1 MRALCI
7 SCLVVLEACTGASG
21 PLDASTPVPDA
32 GGIDAGGIDA
42 ATDLRTD
49 AGADAGDTGPAITW
63 TEPFPALPFDAEEG
77 VIGAADGTPRVFHC
91 TGTTLDEYTID
102 AGAWSSRTL
111 GSSACTQAVALHDGT
126 AVTLQPSSNGVTL
139 ALHGQP
145 DAGLEFALPTWT
157 AVAGRTSAVI
167 VITNDSEL
175 GLYGLDAGKLEL
187 LSTTAS
193 PAASPSV
200 FFGGRA
206 ERSSTGVIYAAW
218 SQAKRIVAGRF
229 DGSAWTDVDSA
240 AFSSDFQEYP
250 PALALTATGQP
261 LVVTTTVREWSG
273 SSWVTLGSLMT
284 PNVDYVQV
292 PLAVVDTDGS
302 VLVAWRAARASLS
315 TTRAIVSRVAEGT
328 VTILLDEPGATGTA
342 NTPRAL
348 WRDSANQLW
357 LALSERP
364 TTGGGA
370 ARLRFLRSTPL
381 H

>member
-1 MRALCI
+1 MRTLCV
-7 SCLVVLEACTGASG
+7 SCLIVLQACSGSRG

-32 GGIDAGGIDA
+32 GGDAGGSDA
-42 ATDLRTD
+42 ARVIHPD
-49 AGADAGDTGPAITW
+49 AGADAGDSGPAITW
-63 TEPFPALPFDAEEG
+63 TEPFPALPFDTEEG

-102 AGAWSSRTL
+102 AGAWTSRTL
-111 GSSACTQAVALHDGT
+111 GSTACTQAVALHDGT
-126 AVTLQPSSNGVTL
+126 AVTLEPSSNGVTL
-139 ALHGQP
+139 SLHAHP
-145 DAGLEFALPTWT
+145 DAGLEFEMPTWG
-157 AVAGRTSAVI
+157 AVAGRTSPVI
-167 VITNDSEL
+167 VITNYDAL
-175 GLYGLDAGKLEL
+175 GLYGLDAGRLEL

-193 PAASPSV
+193 PAAVPSI

-206 ERSSTGVIYAAW
+206 ERSSAGVIFAAW

-229 DGSAWTDVDSA
+229 DGTAWTDLDSA
-240 AFSSDFQEYP
+240 AFGSDFQEYP
-250 PALALTATGQP
+250 PGLALTAAGQP

-273 SSWVTLGSLMT
+273 TSWVSLGSLMI

-292 PLAVVDTDGS
+292 PLVVVDTDGS
-302 VLVAWRAARASLS
+302 VLVAWRAARASFT

-328 VTILLDEPGATGTA
+328 VTVLLDEPGATATS

-357 LALSERP
+357 LAVSERP
-364 TTGGGA
+364 TTGGG